1 MLGWKRLL
9 RACVMLAES
18 PSDKWTYSKVRRL
31 SFDRE
36 NSPNHRLTESSL
48 GLKMTTKAGKQL
60 RNSLSIRIMHVR
72 VHNSSK
78 SGKASRLTAVADK
91 TRRCGREGIH
101 VSSSEPGKSTPLR
114 KRSTVES
121 ILLLW

>member
-1 MLGWKRLL
+1 
-9 RACVMLAES
+9 MLAES

-48 GLKMTTKAGKQL
+48 GLKMTTKAEKQL
-60 RNSLSIRIMHVR
+60 GNPLTITIMHAD

-91 TRRCGREGIH
+91 TRRCG
-101 VSSSEPGKSTPLR
+101 SQLFMSATPI
-114 KRSTVES
+114 KC
-121 ILLLW
+121 